1 MTTRLRYSEDIANC
15 LNRNRIYLIDTIDYD
30 SLRNRLIESDMF
42 SSCHLEYIDA
52 AVTRSDKVARL
63 IDIMKRRS
71 TLCYRKFLTCLEVIG
86 QTFISKT
93 LEKEGGILLQISQS
107 INKSINQSVHST
119 NTSKIYSDL

>member
-1 MTTRLRYSEDIANC
+1 MNEAVCNSEKIIKC
-15 LNRNRIYLIDTIDYD
+15 LKRNRKYLIDNIDYD
-30 SLRNRLIESDMF
+30 SLRDRLIENDMF

-52 AVTRSDKVARL
+52 AVTRRDKVSRL

-93 LEKEGGILLQISQS
+93 LEQEGGILLQISQS
-107 INKSINQSVHST
+107 INQSVHST
-119 NTSKIYSDL
+119 NTSRNSF